1 MEQKG
6 KKAGW
11 GGGGC
16 WGGVHNMDKERR
28 HAEAQRQQ
36 LSVDGTHQLH
46 RTIMFPAE
54 VSTPASQVLWGRAAK
69 EQ

>member
-11 GGGGC
+11 GG
-16 WGGVHNMDKERR
+16 GGVHNMDKERR

-36 LSVDGTHQLH
+36 LSVDWTYQLH

>member
-11 GGGGC
+11 GGGG
-16 WGGVHNMDKERR
+16 VKNMDKEGR

-54 VSTPASQVLWGRAAK
+54 VSTPASQVL
-69 EQ
+69 